1 MFIFVLK
8 GITSNFWLAIFLL
21 LLALFAKGFHA
32 FGSATNPVDIAP
44 KHAGA
49 ISGVSYS
56 TAATAGWKSKLI
68 LYKYQSNLNK
78 ISIQHH
84 LKCFKCMFLSF
95 VGFLGVY
102 LAGYILDITGSWA
115 AVFNT
120 TAVINLFGIV
130 IFFIFGSGTPIV

>member
-68 LYKYQSNLNK
+68 LYKYSSNLNEIENK
-78 ISIQHH
+78 I
-84 LKCFKCMFLSF
+84 
-95 VGFLGVY
+95 
-102 LAGYILDITGSWA
+102 
-115 AVFNT
+115 
-120 TAVINLFGIV
+120 
-130 IFFIFGSGTPIV
+130 

>member
-1 MFIFVLK
+1 MCLFGNGFHNNSCVVNPQDLAPQNPGSIFGIMNACGSLPGKKCQIEICPFYVLK

-68 LYKYQSNLNK
+68 LYKYQSNLKN
-78 ISIQHH
+78 
-84 LKCFKCMFLSF
+84 
-95 VGFLGVY
+95 
-102 LAGYILDITGSWA
+102 
-115 AVFNT
+115 
-120 TAVINLFGIV
+120 IN
-130 IFFIFGSGTPIV
+130 ST